1 MRNSA
6 EELVD
11 GELEG
16 SREVAFSLLFG
27 TTVVPC
33 VFSVDQVDSMETT
46 WTSNVCWYHK
56 HKGLSAN

>member
-33 VFSVDQVDSMETT
+33 VFSVDQVDSTETT
-46 WTSNVCWYHK
+46 W
-56 HKGLSAN
+56 A